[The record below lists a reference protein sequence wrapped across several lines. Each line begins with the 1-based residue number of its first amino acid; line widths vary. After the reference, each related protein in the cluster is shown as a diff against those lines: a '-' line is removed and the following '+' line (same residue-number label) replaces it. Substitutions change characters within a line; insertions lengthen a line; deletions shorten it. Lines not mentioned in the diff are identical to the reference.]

1 MIIVTKIT
9 LNKWLNIKNK
19 YTNIQI
25 KDIIDLLFNYLYYH
39 ITQNKEFKLLTD
51 METFYNNFTE
61 FIYNEHVYP
70 IKKMNYNFQPQLLNK
85 QDKQDKSDYLEN
97 EEFLF
102 DYFNCKY
109 SEDIVNIF
117 LHFKDITH
125 NYNFDLFHNKNDTSY
140 PLLEFIFY
148 SCHTIDPY
156 IDGESEILEE
166 TLYYDKIKI

>member
-1 MIIVTKIT
+1 MNIVTKIT

-25 KDIIDLLFNYLYYH
+25 KDIINLLFNYLYYH

-70 IKKMNYNFQPQLLNK
+70 IKKMNYNLKSQLLNK
-85 QDKQDKSDYLEN
+85 QNKDNYLEN

-102 DYFNCKY
+102 DYFNSKY
-109 SEDIVNIF
+109 SEDFINIF

-148 SCHTIDPY
+148 SCHIIDPY
-156 IDGESEILEE
+156 INEESEILEE
-166 TLYYDKIKI
+166 TFLYDKIKI

>member
-51 METFYNNFTE
+51 METFHNNFTE

-70 IKKMNYNFQPQLLNK
+70 IKK
-85 QDKQDKSDYLEN
+85 
-97 EEFLF
+97 
-102 DYFNCKY
+102 
-109 SEDIVNIF
+109 
-117 LHFKDITH
+117 
-125 NYNFDLFHNKNDTSY
+125 
-140 PLLEFIFY
+140 
-148 SCHTIDPY
+148 
-156 IDGESEILEE
+156 
-166 TLYYDKIKI
+166 